1 LLPVDRPARIRPI
14 LSVTVAVLLLGVMQV
29 GTAVAGS
36 VTSTSPS
43 SLTVSRSHLRAT
55 ATVTIPAAGEGLL
68 DVSAS
73 APGVWWGTTGTESA
87 VVGISVDGHYQ
98 SDLVV
103 LSSSPLARTV
113 ALGELSAGT
122 HRLRATFETDRSSPG
137 ATSATL
143 SSMSVRVDTPGDV
156 DFMALEHAP
165 ILYGRDLAK
174 DGGTFAN
181 ATTDTPL
188 LAWHEATPA
197 STPGD
202 TLLEY
207 SVVWSN
213 EDGGTSPPALM
224 ARWGRTTDIE
234 WIYRVEVDANGVTVP
249 GTAAFQGKNHST
261 KPFDGATEGDHPIL
275 ETCTSNNN
283 VCDSKITDPMR
294 FALDAEQ
301 TRVQDRSRESLMD
314 ANSWTYPIMAAE
326 MIREGQ
332 VESPSDPQTPALGDQ
347 RTYLYLEIKKA
358 TGGDNGGS
366 HWVGVSAQVVL
377 KGDPAVYR
385 SDHLTP
391 DWSIQRD
398 LPAATTVEL
407 PAGTTPADI
416 ASIDAIRVPV
426 GKDTGVPVTVTN
438 INRAFFLDANYLPQT
453 SFISWSGSVTLTP
466 TSPRATLWTR

>member
-1 LLPVDRPARIRPI
+1 
-14 LSVTVAVLLLGVMQV
+14 M
-29 GTAVAGS
+29 
-36 VTSTSPS
+36 
-43 SLTVSRSHLRAT
+43 
-55 ATVTIPAAGEGLL
+55 TIPAAGEGLL

-143 SSMSVRVDTPGDV
+143 SSMSVRVDTPGDA

-188 LAWHEATPA
+188 LAWHEATAA

-234 WIYRVEVDANGVTVP
+234 WIYRVEVDANGVAVP
-249 GTAAFQGKNHST
+249 GTAVFQGKDHST
-261 KPFDGATEGDHPIL
+261 KAFDGATEGDHPIL

-283 VCDSKITDPMR
+283 VCDSKVDDPMR

-301 TRVQDRSRESLMD
+301 TRVPDRSRESLMD
-314 ANSWTYPIMAAE
+314 ANPWTYPIMAAE

-366 HWVGVSAQVVL
+366 HWVGVAAQVVL

-398 LPAATTVEL
+398 LPGSHNLSDIRDRVL
-407 PAGTTPADI
+407 GLRTPV
-416 ASIDAIRVPV
+416 IDVAP
-426 GKDTGVPVTVTN
+426 
-438 INRAFFLDANYLPQT
+438 
-453 SFISWSGSVTLTP
+453 
-466 TSPRATLWTR
+466 